1 MSRVAAAALSMSLST
16 AATAHAQPRAPEASA
31 CADEIG
37 VDDDRLL
44 RQWSIDL
51 WGRTPSVDEYAA
63 FAELRAERGDAA
75 YAAQVDAMLAAPE
88 FDVFLERYHADL
100 LWPSVEAVALV
111 SPTSLLLPASFY
123 GAAGDSTRLFNPFVA
138 FGQRGELFAPCD
150 DAPAEFDADGEPVLS
165 ERADGTRREGWVW
178 VEPYWAPGTQ
188 VKVCALEAR
197 AAATSP
203 AGQDCLNPQAQQLG
217 VCGCG
222 PGLERCAG
230 LEVVQRLQA
239 DVRAQLL
246 RPFLRAARE
255 GLPYT
260 AALTDPR
267 EAVSG
272 PLAHYYRHLAR
283 YALDPLIAEAP
294 FDLTAVEDLDHTSD
308 DWREVDR
315 TTPQH
320 AGALTSAA
328 FLLRFQTARARANR
342 FYSAFLCEPFVAPV
356 EGLPS
361 PNDACSQE
369 PDLRGRCGCNSCHA
383 RLEPAA
389 AHWGRFAEAGTLA
402 LDPERFPVFSARC
415 AQCAER
421 PDAPCD
427 PVCERFYVTEVGHPK
442 QRPFAGVLKAFEF
455 RGPDEVARLE
465 AGPADLVARGVAD
478 GRLAACTTT
487 QVFHRLMQRAPTTNE
502 QVFALAE
509 LARTFQDEGF
519 DFTRLVRALALS
531 PGYRRML
538 R

>member
-1 MSRVAAAALSMSLST
+1 MRLAAGTLLVALCGAAA
-16 AATAHAQPRAPEASA
+16 AHAQPAAPEASA
-31 CADEIG
+31 CADEVG

-44 RQWSIDL
+44 RQWTIDL
-51 WGRTPSVDEYAA
+51 WGRAPSVDEYAA
-63 FAELRAERGDAA
+63 FASLRATQGEAA
-75 YAAQVDAMLAAPE
+75 YAAQVDAMLASSA
-88 FDVFLERYHADL
+88 FDAFLERYHADL
-100 LWPSVEAVALV
+100 LWPSVEALTLV
-111 SPTSLLLPASFY
+111 SPTSILLPAGFY
-123 GAAGDSTRLFNPFVA
+123 GAAGDATRLFNPFVA
-138 FGQRGELFAPCD
+138 FYQRGELFAPCD
-150 DAPAEFDADGEPVLS
+150 DAPAEFDAAGEPVLFS
-165 ERADGTRREGWVW
+165 RPDGTRREGWVL

-197 AAATSP
+197 IAATSP

-222 PGLERCAG
+222 PGLERCAS
-230 LEVVQRLQA
+230 LEVAQRLQA
-239 DVRAQLL
+239 DVRAQGL

-255 GLPYT
+255 GQPYT
-260 AALTDPR
+260 TALTDAR
-267 EAVSG
+267 EDVSG

-294 FDLTAVEDLDHTSD
+294 FDLTAVDDLDYTSAE
-308 DWREVDR
+308 WRSVDR
-315 TTPQH
+315 TAPQH
-320 AGALTSAA
+320 AGALTSPA

-342 FYSAFLCEPFVAPV
+342 FYNAFLCEPFVAPA

-389 AHWGRFAEAGTLA
+389 AHWGRFAEAGTLT

-465 AGPADLVARGVAD
+465 AGPADLVARSVDD
-478 GRLAACTTT
+478 GRLAACATQ
-487 QVFHRLMQRAPTTNE
+487 QVFRRLMQRAPTTQE
-502 QVFALAE
+502 QVFELAE
-509 LARTFQDEGF
+509 HARAFQESDF
-519 DFTRLVRALALS
+519 DFVGLVRALALS